1 MRARL
6 PAAALLGA
14 ASVAGFS
21 PLDLFPLPVLA
32 VGALCFFWQRC
43 ESAWRAGLIGLAWGL
58 GFFLTGVSWVY
69 VSLHDVGGMAAPVA
83 MLATLLF
90 CTYLALFPALTGYAW
105 WKIGGKSAATRPSWR
120 VALFLA
126 VLWTSAEWL
135 RGILFTGF
143 PWLALGYSQTPPSPL
158 AGYAS
163 LLGIHGTTF
172 ATALAAGF
180 VPMLRRSRA
189 AVVGLFVLMGMGG
202 LLSLVQWTSPVGRP
216 VTVSLLQG
224 NVPQGIKWDPARL
237 PLSFDTYAHLASE
250 NPADLVVLPETA
262 IPLYFDQIPDDW
274 LKRVAGTGELIVGA
288 ALRSDKNDSL
298 NGAVAITREGG
309 RHAYAKRHLVPF
321 GEFIPP
327 GFAWFFDLVR
337 IPMADFSAG
346 DALQPPL
353 PAAGQSIAINI
364 CYEDLF
370 GNAIVQPLPG
380 ASLLVNLSNT
390 AWFGRSLAQPQHLQI
405 ARMRAIETGRP
416 MLRATNTGMTAII
429 TPDGQVTGQLPPFTR
444 GALRGE
450 VRGYAGMTPYARMGD
465 GGALV
470 LLVACLVFLL
480 RHRKKVT
487 DS

>member
-6 PAAALLGA
+6 PIAALLGA

-32 VGALCFFWQRC
+32 VGVLCLLWQRS
-43 ESAWRAGLIGLAWGL
+43 ESAWQAGLTGLAWGL

-90 CTYLALFPALTGYAW
+90 CTYLALFPAVTGYAW
-105 WKIGGKSAATRPSWR
+105 WKISGQPAETRPVWR
-120 VALFLA
+120 DALLLA
-126 VLWTSAEWL
+126 VLWTCAEWL
-135 RGILFTGF
+135 RGVLFTGF

-172 ATALAAGF
+172 AAALAAGF
-180 VPMLRRSRA
+180 VAMLHRRRA
-189 AVVGLFVLMGMGG
+189 AIAGLLVLIGTGG
-202 LLSLVQWTSPVGRP
+202 LLSLVQWTEPVGRP

-224 NVPQGIKWDPARL
+224 NVPQGIKWDPSRL
-237 PLSFDTYAHLASE
+237 PLSIDTYTHLASE
-250 NPADLVVLPETA
+250 NPAELVVLPETA
-262 IPLYFDQIPDDW
+262 IPLYFDQIPDDL
-274 LKRVAGTGELIVGA
+274 LKRMAGMGGLIVGT
-288 ALRSDKNDSL
+288 ALRNDKNDSL
-298 NGAVAITREGG
+298 NGAVAIPREGD

-327 GFAWFFDLVR
+327 GFTWFFNLVR
-337 IPMADFSAG
+337 IPMADFRAG
-346 DALQPPL
+346 DASQPAL
-353 PAAGQSIAINI
+353 PIAGQSVAINI

-370 GNAIVQPLPG
+370 GNAIIQPLPS
-380 ASLLVNLSNT
+380 ASLLINLSNT

-429 TPDGQVTGQLPPFTR
+429 APDGQVTGQLAPFT
-444 GALRGE
+444 GALCM
-450 VRGYAGMTPYARMGD
+450 VKSVGMPA
-465 GGALV
+465 
-470 LLVACLVFLL
+470 
-480 RHRKKVT
+480 
-487 DS
+487 